1 MQALVAEDHLR
12 AALFA
17 TAQQHA
23 KDTLIDDD
31 HRQASLKATTKQY
44 EMEAAA
50 AAHGMYVDQ
59 YLRNVN
65 QFPTMVCYIGPKPGL
80 APRTALLLTCL
91 SLALG
96 RSELSWTTHW
106 QHGRRQRTNAISRP
120 RPRPW
125 ECGLTSTSCTPRL
138 SDVGASVSKPHMA
151 SIIVFAVRPSC
162 VPLSPAVRIKRTQ
175 GSCGH
180 RNNVV
185 VS

>member
-80 APRTALLLTCL
+80 AQNSSA
-91 SLALG
+91 
-96 RSELSWTTHW
+96 THMF
-106 QHGRRQRTNAISRP
+106 
-120 RPRPW
+120 
-125 ECGLTSTSCTPRL
+125 EPRL
-138 SDVGASVSKPHMA
+138 GQERTELDHTLAAWKATANERDIEAKASAMGMWPDQYLVYTKA
-151 SIIVFAVRPSC
+151 I
-162 VPLSPAVRIKRTQ
+162 
-175 GSCGH
+175 
-180 RNNVV
+180 
-185 VS
+185 